1 MHNKK
6 LGLVIFLL
14 SALLLVSFIVLLSS
28 MNQEIKALGCFEN
41 AGCKTIET
49 SLSIIHLAFGIFG
62 FLFSLGFYLF
72 VFSRGEEAIVH
83 RLEKDTQR
91 KLDEE
96 KFTLLLRGMDAEE
109 QTVMN
114 AVREQPG
121 ITQNTLRLRID
132 ISKAKLSQVLAS
144 LEKKEL
150 VTRTQQGR
158 TLAVFLKEEF

>member
-1 MHNKK
+1 
-6 LGLVIFLL
+6 
-14 SALLLVSFIVLLSS
+14 

-49 SLSIIHLAFGIFG
+49 SLSVIHLAFGIFG

-72 VFSRGEEAIVH
+72 VFSREEEAIVQ

-96 KFTLLLRGMDAEE
+96 KFTLLLRAMSMEE
-109 QTVMN
+109 KAVMK

-150 VTRTQQGR
+150 VIRTQQGK